1 MKAFAGTPEAQ
12 VHKAFYDK
20 KIASISKLHA
30 LLNGQATED
39 TKRDFFAASTALW
52 DAIKFFVLE
61 TLPAALSHHHG
72 DGESDSDS
80 STEGPFISGARPG
93 IDDFH
98 VGAWLARVAS
108 LLGAHTS
115 KEGIDALQRR
125 FGPLPEKVKLY
136 WAAWIERDSWVKA
149 YPDSV
154 LH

>member
-1 MKAFAGTPEAQ
+1 MKAFAGTLEAQ
-12 VHKAFYDK
+12 MHKAFYDK

-39 TKRDFFAASTALW
+39 TKLDFFTTSTALW
-52 DAIKFFVLE
+52 DAIKVLVLE
-61 TLPAALSHHHG
+61 TLPAALSHHHDG
-72 DGESDSDS
+72 DDNSDG
-80 STEGPFISGARPG
+80 TEGPFISGARPG
-93 IDDFH
+93 VDDFH

-115 KEGIDALQRR
+115 KEAVDALQRR
-125 FGPLPEKVKLY
+125 FGPSPENVKLY
-136 WAAWIERDSWVKA
+136 WAAWIARDSWVKA